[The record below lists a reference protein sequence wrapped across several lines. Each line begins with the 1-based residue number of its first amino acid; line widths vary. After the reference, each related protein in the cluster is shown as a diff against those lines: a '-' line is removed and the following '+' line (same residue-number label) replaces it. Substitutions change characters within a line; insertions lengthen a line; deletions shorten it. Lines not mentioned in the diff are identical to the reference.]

1 MRPGRVPF
9 VVQCPPLAI
18 QDERRPPV
26 PHPRAAS
33 DAEGVVPSRSGA
45 VPGAAAGA
53 APTRRDRHLRGI
65 AERGRMG
72 WQGASGYNRRALI
85 EADVAR
91 LERVIGD
98 APRPRTDGRR
108 ATRAA
113 IAAGVL
119 NRMPELGRPEY
130 VRIA

>member
-1 MRPGRVPF
+1 M
-9 VVQCPPLAI
+9 
-18 QDERRPPV
+18 
-26 PHPRAAS
+26 
-33 DAEGVVPSRSGA
+33 PSRSGA